1 MSKTYLA
8 NTPLILTDADGT
20 DYRVERGA
28 TVVLTDE
35 QFAAVAAHVSPVAQ
49 SEAEV
54 PPETPAEP
62 EPAPQGEDA
71 EQPET
76 PDGEEQPDK
85 QAARQ
90 KRGKTKDAD
99 GAE

>member
-35 QFAAVAAHVSPVAQ
+35 QFAAVAAHIKPMAQ
-49 SEAEV
+49 PEAEV
-54 PPETPAEP
+54 PTETPAEP
-62 EPAPQGEDA
+62 EPAMQDEDA

-85 QAARQ
+85 QSARQ

>member
-35 QFAAVAAHVSPVAQ
+35 QFAAVPRTSARWRNPKPKCRLKHRCSPN
-49 SEAEV
+49 
-54 PPETPAEP
+54 P
-62 EPAPQGEDA
+62 
-71 EQPET
+71 
-76 PDGEEQPDK
+76 
-85 QAARQ
+85 
-90 KRGKTKDAD
+90 
-99 GAE
+99 

>member
-8 NTPLILTDADGT
+8 NTPLILTAADGT

-35 QFAAVAAHVSPVAQ
+35 QFAAVAAHVKPMAQ
-49 SEAEV
+49 PEAEV
-54 PPETPAEP
+54 PT
-62 EPAPQGEDA
+62 
-71 EQPET
+71 ET

-90 KRGKTKDAD
+90 KRGKTKDTD

>member
-35 QFAAVAAHVSPVAQ
+35 QFAAVAAHVSPTAQ
-49 SEAEV
+49 PEAEV
-54 PPETPAEP
+54 PPETP
-62 EPAPQGEDA
+62 
-71 EQPET
+71 
-76 PDGEEQPDK
+76 DGEE
-85 QAARQ
+85 Q

>member
-35 QFAAVAAHVSPVAQ
+35 QFAAVAAHVSPVA
-49 SEAEV
+49 
-54 PPETPAEP
+54 EP
-62 EPAPQGEDA
+62 
-71 EQPET
+71 
-76 PDGEEQPDK
+76 
-85 QAARQ
+85 
-90 KRGKTKDAD
+90 
-99 GAE
+99 

>member
-49 SEAEV
+49 PEAEV
-54 PPETPAEP
+54 
-62 EPAPQGEDA
+62 
-71 EQPET
+71 QPET
-76 PDGEEQPDK
+76 PDGEGQPDK

>member
-35 QFAAVAAHVSPVAQ
+35 QFAAVAAHVRPVAQ
-49 SEAEV
+49 PEAEV
-54 PPETPAEP
+54 PIETPAEP
-62 EPAPQGEDA
+62 EVVTQDEDA

-90 KRGKTKDAD
+90 KRGKTKDAG

>member
-8 NTPLILTDADGT
+8 NTSLILTDADGT

-49 SEAEV
+49 PEAEV
-54 PPETPAEP
+54 LPETPAEP

-71 EQPET
+71 EQTET

>member
-8 NTPLILTDADGT
+8 NTPLILTAADGT

-49 SEAEV
+49 PEAEV

-62 EPAPQGEDA
+62 EPAPQDEDA

-90 KRGKTKDAD
+90 KRGKTKDTD

>member
-35 QFAAVAAHVSPVAQ
+35 QFAAVAAHVSLVAQ
-49 SEAEV
+49 PEAEV

-62 EPAPQGEDA
+62 EPVTQDKDA

>member
-8 NTPLILTDADGT
+8 NTSLILTDADGM

-35 QFAAVAAHVSPVAQ
+35 QFAAVAAHVKPMAQ
-49 SEAEV
+49 PEAEV

-62 EPAPQGEDA
+62 EPAPQDEDA

>member
-35 QFAAVAAHVSPVAQ
+35 QFAAVAAHVRPVTQ
-49 SEAEV
+49 PEADV
-54 PPETPAEP
+54 PPETPVQP
-62 EPAPQGEDA
+62 EPVTQDEDA
-71 EQPET
+71 VPPET

-85 QAARQ
+85 QSARQ
-90 KRGKTKDAD
+90 KRGKTKDTD

>member
-8 NTPLILTDADGT
+8 NTPLILTGADGT

-35 QFAAVAAHVSPVAQ
+35 QFAAVAAHVRPVEQ
-49 SEAEV
+49 PEAEV
-54 PPETPAEP
+54 SPETPVQP
-62 EPAPQGEDA
+62 EAVTQDEGA

>member
-35 QFAAVAAHVSPVAQ
+35 QFAVVAAHVSPVAQ
-49 SEAEV
+49 PEAEV
-54 PPETPAEP
+54 SPEIPAEP

-90 KRGKTKDAD
+90 KRGKTKDTD

>member
-35 QFAAVAAHVSPVAQ
+35 QFAAVAAHVRPVAQ
-49 SEAEV
+49 LEAEV
-54 PPETPAEP
+54 PPETPVQP
-62 EPAPQGEDA
+62 EAVTQDEDA
-71 EQPET
+71 KQPET